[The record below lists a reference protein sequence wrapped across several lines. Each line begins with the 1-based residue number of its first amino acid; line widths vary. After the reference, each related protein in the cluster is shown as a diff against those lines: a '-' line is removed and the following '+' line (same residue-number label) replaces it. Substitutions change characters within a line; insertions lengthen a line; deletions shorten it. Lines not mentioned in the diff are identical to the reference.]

1 MASQHSFPALHN
13 AMWPGLVGKGS
24 PGAEPFIDLDTMLDL
39 TAQAMVDG
47 IKFDG
52 VDLFLFDPHT
62 SIDATE
68 DELKRLRDRVASRGL
83 VIGSL
88 VAPVWPPTGGGA
100 AMGSADDRG
109 NFVTQVR
116 KACAIA
122 KTLRD
127 LGIRKYGVVRIDSAS
142 SPAEWATNPE
152 QSTRLIVDTFR
163 EACDVAESFGERL
176 AAEGE
181 ICWGGMHSWKR
192 MVQLLET
199 VNRPKT
205 LGYQADMAHNLLF
218 TMGYNAPEDRLL
230 PDGYDWQRRELLDE
244 AYRTVARA
252 LRPWTIDFHV
262 AQNDATVKGSGSH
275 DKTGRH
281 CLPDDPNGKLDVVR
295 YAGFWMRDDD
305 GKPTRAFSHI
315 CWDGCMFAN
324 ETMLQPQT
332 WNKVLKLM
340 IDVRNAHGWDTPV
353 AVAV

>member
-1 MASQHSFPALHN
+1 
-13 AMWPGLVGKGS
+13 MWPGLVGKGS

-39 TAQAMVDG
+39 TAKASVDG

-100 AMGSADDRG
+100 AMGSADERRS
-109 NFVTQVR
+109 FVTQVR

-127 LGIRKYGVVRIDSAS
+127 LGVRKYGVVRIDSAS
-142 SPAEWATNPE
+142 SPADWANDPE
-152 QSTRLIVDTFR
+152 GSTRRIADSFR
-163 EACDVAESFGERL
+163 EACDVAESYGERL

-192 MVQLLET
+192 MVQLLEM

-230 PDGYDWQRRELLDE
+230 PDAYDWQNRELLDE
-244 AYRTVARA
+244 AYRKVARA

-262 AQNDATVKGSGSH
+262 AQNDGTVKGSGSH

-295 YAGFWMRDDD
+295 YAGFWMCADD
-305 GKPTRAFSHI
+305 GNPTRAFQHI
-315 CWDGCMFAN
+315 CWDGCMFPN
-324 ETMLQPQT
+324 ETMLQLDT
-332 WNKVLKLM
+332 WNSVLKLM
-340 IDVRNAHGWDTPV
+340 IEVRNAHGWDAPV

>member
-1 MASQHSFPALHN
+1 
-13 AMWPGLVGKGS
+13 MWPGLVGKGS

-39 TAQAMVDG
+39 TAKAVVDG
-47 IKFDG
+47 TRFDG

-100 AMGSADDRG
+100 AMGSADERR

-122 KTLRD
+122 KTLRE

-142 SPAEWATNPE
+142 SPAEWAKDPDA
-152 QSTRLIVDTFR
+152 SMRLIADTFG

-181 ICWGGMHSWKR
+181 ICWGGMHSWRR
-192 MVQLLET
+192 MVQLLEM

-230 PDGYDWQRRELLDE
+230 PEGYDWKNRELLDD
-244 AYRTVARA
+244 AYRKVARA

-295 YAGFWMRDDD
+295 YAGFWMCDDNAR
-305 GKPTRAFSHI
+305 PTRAFQHI

-324 ETMLQPQT
+324 DTMLQQET
-332 WNKVLKLM
+332 WNNVLRLM
-340 IDVRNAHGWDTPV
+340 IDVRNAHGWDAPV
-353 AVAV
+353 AMAV